1 MFYSLTYESCLYGHT
16 YGYTKLSI
24 FDISALIKLLLKFE
38 HLKLSQHLHF
48 YDLSKFV
55 IETSLLGIHDISW
68 SFEIAKVYLGIIE
81 SFLITLITICELSYT
96 IISA

>member
-1 MFYSLTYESCLYGHT
+1 MAI
-16 YGYTKLSI
+16 KLSM
-24 FDISALIKLLLKFE
+24 FALIKFLIPQAFTTFV
-38 HLKLSQHLHF
+38 F

-96 IISA
+96 IISVE